1 MNPITSTA
9 EEHRKEVEDGKRFAF
24 GANWSRFLNL
34 LDEERI
40 LTAQASLSEMLE
52 TKSLKGK
59 TFVDIGSGSGLFSL
73 AARRMGAY
81 VHSFDFD
88 THSVACTTALRQR
101 YFPDSPEWRV
111 DQASVLD
118 PAYLKTLGT
127 FDVVYSWGV
136 LHHTGQMWKALDNVA
151 GLVAPGGRLFLAI
164 YNDQGAKSR
173 RWCQWKRLY
182 NQSGVF
188 KPVIAASTGV
198 VLWWRRWLKDLIR
211 LRPFA
216 TWRAVRTE
224 RGMSAWRDVVDWV
237 GGYPFEVAT
246 PEKIFDFYR
255 ERGFTMTR
263 LVTTGGS
270 LGCNQFVF
278 RK

>member
-1 MNPITSTA
+1 VNPTSETA
-9 EEHRKEVEDGKRFAF
+9 AEHRREVEQGRRFEF
-24 GANWSRFLNL
+24 GANWSRFLHV
-34 LDEERI
+34 LDEQRI
-40 LTAQASLSEMLE
+40 LTAQESLSEMLG
-52 TKSLKGK
+52 TKSLQAK
-59 TFVDIGSGSGLFSL
+59 TFLDVGSGSGLFSL
-73 AARRMGAY
+73 AARRLGAR

-88 THSVACTTALRQR
+88 TNSVACTKELHQR
-101 YFPDSPEWRV
+101 YFPDDAEWRV
-111 DQASVLD
+111 EQASVLD
-118 PAYLKTLGT
+118 LAYLKTLGE

-151 GLVAPGGRLFLAI
+151 RLVAPGGLLFIAI
-164 YNDQGAKSR
+164 YNDQGTKSN
-173 RWCQWKRLY
+173 RWHKWKQLY
-182 NQSGVF
+182 NKSGPL
-188 KPVIAASTGV
+188 KPVIAGSTGV
-198 VLWWRRWLKDLIR
+198 VLWWRRWVQDLLKF
-211 LRPFA
+211 RPFA
-216 TWRAVRTE
+216 SWRAVREE